1 MAKPQ
6 TKGTNLIDMVKFL
19 RSQRDAARKLL
30 PGALH
35 RYLDE
40 RLNVASWYPEEDMI
54 GLVQALAKL
63 LPRSAEDPLILI
75 GRLNARSH
83 LQGTYSHLLKE
94 ASPSTLPIRAVALWK
109 TMHDTGEF
117 QLAVDEGAAE
127 ARLSAYGHPTAEMCA
142 MLAGYLLELFVV
154 AGAPDAKIDETACCR
169 RGASACRWRI
179 EWTSAA

>member
-19 RSQRDAARKLL
+19 RSQRDAARRLL
-30 PGALH
+30 PEPLH

-40 RLNVASWYPEEDMI
+40 RLNVAAWYPEEDMI

-83 LQGTYSHLLKE
+83 LQGTYAHLLKD
-94 ASPSTLPIRAVALWK
+94 ASPSTLPVRAVALWK

-117 QLAVDEGAAE
+117 QLRVDEASAD
-127 ARLSAYGHPTAEMCA
+127 ARLSGYGHPTAEMCA

-154 AGAPDAKIDETACCR
+154 AGAADVKIDEIACCR
-169 RGASACRWRI
+169 RGASACRWQI
-179 EWTSAA
+179 AWTGA